1 MARRKKGNIVNGWI
15 NLDKPYDFGSTDAV
29 NRIRRLLNAQKA
41 GHGGTLD
48 PLATGILPIALGEA
62 TKMIP
67 YCQDQLKTYDFRVN
81 WGEARDTDDAEG
93 DVIATSDARPT
104 KDAIEAILNNYIG
117 DIIQTPPKFSA
128 IKINGQRAYDLARE
142 GKDVDIKAR
151 EVYVKTLELKTAEV
165 DYADFTCRCGKGT
178 YIRSLGRDMAEELG
192 TCGYIS
198 ELRRTSVGP
207 MTTDNAISL
216 AKLEEILDSATP
228 EDIMGDVLLPVET
241 VLDDISV
248 LAISEQEAVRLKNGQ
263 RLSFVS
269 RHDVDRLHQAGFDLD
284 HSSIALAVYNDKAI
298 AMVTV
303 DGADISPS
311 RVFNL

>member
-29 NRIRRLLNAQKA
+29 NRVRRLLNAQKA

-93 DVIATSDARPT
+93 DVIATSDIRPT
-104 KDAIEAILNNYIG
+104 KDAIEAILSNYVG

-142 GKDVDIKAR
+142 GKDVEIKPR
-151 EVYVKTLELKTAEV
+151 EVYVEKLEIKAVET
-165 DYADFTCRCGKGT
+165 DYADFTCKCGKGT
-178 YIRSLGRDMAEELG
+178 YIRSLGRDM
-192 TCGYIS
+192 
-198 ELRRTSVGP
+198 
-207 MTTDNAISL
+207 
-216 AKLEEILDSATP
+216 
-228 EDIMGDVLLPVET
+228 
-241 VLDDISV
+241 
-248 LAISEQEAVRLKNGQ
+248 
-263 RLSFVS
+263 
-269 RHDVDRLHQAGFDLD
+269 
-284 HSSIALAVYNDKAI
+284 
-298 AMVTV
+298 
-303 DGADISPS
+303 
-311 RVFNL
+311 

>member
-15 NLDKPYDFGSTDAV
+15 NLDKPYDFGSTDVV
-29 NRIRRLLNAQKA
+29 NRVRRLLNAQKA

-93 DVIATSDARPT
+93 DVIATSDVKPS
-104 KDAIEAILNNYIG
+104 KEAIEAILNHYIG

-142 GKDVDIKAR
+142 GKDVEIKPR
-151 EVYVKTLELKTAEV
+151 EVYVQNLELKTAEA

-198 ELRRTSVGP
+198 ELRRISVGP

-216 AKLEEILDSATP
+216 AKLEEILDSASP

-284 HSSIALAVYNDKAI
+284 HCSIALAVYNDKAI